1 MLIARASRY
10 TGEAFVT
17 PAIEKKQAK
26 R

>member
-1 MLIARASRY
+1 MPIAKATRY
-10 TGEAFVT
+10 TGEAFAT